1 MQEIPNK
8 KLSIVLYGLLLLALA
23 SAAQAG
29 LPQEQAYA
37 LFAQANEAFKQANSA
52 AGDPDRAQRL
62 YDKAI
67 LNYEKIINEGQIRNP
82 MLYYNLA
89 NAHFLKGNLGEA
101 ILNYRRAE
109 KIGSDREIEK
119 NLDFARSKRVDILNP
134 KAERRVLQTLFFWH
148 YDFSLKTRFFLTC
161 LFFAVSCISLTVM
174 IWLGRMAPTTAIAA
188 IFGVLT
194 ACFLISVA
202 LETYHHTTTVC
213 GVITAKE
220 VVAHQADWQNSPPSF
235 KEPLHEG
242 TEFDLI
248 EQRPGWLHIELSDGS
263 DGWIPD
269 NAAGLI

>member
-8 KLSIVLYGLLLLALA
+8 KLSIILFGLLLSPLVSASEGELAK
-23 SAAQAG
+23 
-29 LPQEQAYA
+29 EQAYS
-37 LFAQANEAFKQANSA
+37 LFVEANDFFKQANSA
-52 AGDPDRAQRL
+52 AGDPERARRL
-62 YDKAI
+62 YEKAI
-67 LNYEKIINEGQIRNP
+67 LNYEKIINDGRIKNP
-82 MLYYNLA
+82 MLYYNLG
-89 NAHFLKGNLGEA
+89 NAYFLKGNPGEA

-109 KIGSDREIEK
+109 KIGPDREIEK
-119 NLDFARSKRVDILNP
+119 NLDFARSKRVDILEP
-134 KAERRVLQTLFFWH
+134 KAEKRVLQTLFFWH

-161 LFFAVSCISLTVM
+161 LFFAVGCISLTV
-174 IWLGRMAPTTAIAA
+174 IVWLGRMAPTTAIAA

-202 LETYHHTTTVC
+202 LETYHQTTTVC
-213 GVITAKE
+213 GVITANE